1 MIEPAPEPAADAEPA
16 VRSSRATAMPADQ
29 RRSMI
34 VAATLPLLLEHGD
47 RVTTRQI
54 AEAAGVAEGTIFR
67 AFTDKDDVVVA
78 VVEAALDPAPLDR
91 ALGEIDPD
99 LDLETALAS
108 AIEIMQRRIIDIWQ
122 LVSNLGARYHD
133 MTRRRVADAEALV
146 RIFASHRD
154 RITEP
159 PAKSARLLRALT
171 LATTHPTLV
180 DTPLSPA
187 EIVELFLHG
196 VGTAKGGHA

>member
-1 MIEPAPEPAADAEPA
+1 
-16 VRSSRATAMPADQ
+16 
-29 RRSMI
+29 
-34 VAATLPLLLEHGD
+34 LPLLLEHGD

-67 AFTDKDDVVVA
+67 AFTDKDEVIVA

-91 ALGEIDPD
+91 ALDQIDPA
-99 LDLETALAS
+99 LDLEAALAA

-122 LVSNLGARYHD
+122 LVSKLGARYHD
-133 MTRRRVADAEALV
+133 TTRRRVADAEALV
-146 RIFASHRD
+146 RIFASHRE

-159 PAKSARLLRALT
+159 PATGARLLRALT
-171 LATTHPTLV
+171 LAATHPTLV
-180 DTPLSPA
+180 DTPLSPS

-196 VGTAKGGHA
+196 VGVATEGRA

>member
-1 MIEPAPEPAADAEPA
+1 VIEPEIATDPGPA
-16 VRSSRATAMPADQ
+16 VRSGRAAAMPADQ

-34 VAATLPLLLEHGD
+34 VAAALPLLLEHGD

-67 AFTDKDDVVVA
+67 AFTDKDEVIVA

-91 ALGEIDPD
+91 ALDEIDPA
-99 LDLETALAS
+99 LDLEAALAE

-122 LVSNLGARYHD
+122 LVSKLGARYHD
-133 MTRRRVADAEALV
+133 TTRRRVADVEALV

-180 DTPLSPA
+180 DTPLSPS

-196 VGTAKGGHA
+196 VGIAKAGRA